1 MNQLKFRLYTTE
13 DYQIVKQLWVDSGL
27 LLSLSDKKD
36 EIQILADH
44 QGNKFY
50 IIERNNFIIG
60 TVICSYDGR
69 RGYIQHVTVKPT
81 EQNKG
86 IGKLIMDH
94 AMKYYT
100 EKRVVKVHLMVE
112 RSNKEV
118 VAFYE
123 RLGWKIRDDLFLMT
137 KVLRDEDFSLD
148 E

>member
-1 MNQLKFRLYTTE
+1 MDQLKFRLYKTE
-13 DYQIVKQLWVDSGL
+13 DYQIVKQLWIDSGL
-27 LLSLSDKKD
+27 LLTLSDKKD
-36 EIQILADH
+36 ELQILANH

-50 IIERNNFIIG
+50 IIEKIDIIIG
-60 TVICSYDGR
+60 TVICTFDGR
-69 RGYIQHVTVKPT
+69 RGYIQHVAVKPA

-100 EKRVVKVHLMVE
+100 DKRVVKVHLMVE

-118 VAFYE
+118 VDFYE
-123 RLGWKIRDDLFLMT
+123 KLGWKIRDDLFLMT
-137 KVLRDEDFSLD
+137 KVLREEDFSLD